1 HPRSDQTLL
10 GPGQAGSALKP
21 PSLLFMRWRFLLG
34 WFRWGRWAQEGGGDG
49 AGDPGRPQDGDRG
62 LGWWGDSGGG
72 QEVSVQ
78 VEQLS
83 PVKGPGAVAHAEPPG
98 APQMPGVQ
106 APAGGEEVFQATWF
120 ADRVADPQVPGTGG
134 FTGEAAAYRTGTAAV
149 GGAVQRHVRPEVG
162 QSGQAA
168 GRCDHGGGVGV
179 HGQKDHAVAPVLI
192 DGVQT
197 HVDLVEGADR
207 EA

>member
-1 HPRSDQTLL
+1 MSRGRPEPANWYAHTLCRKGGGNAPTFGPNPSGPRASRVCTE
-10 GPGQAGSALKP
+10 ATF
-21 PSLLFMRWRFLLG
+21 PSLHAVAILLR
-34 WFRWGRWAQEGGGDG
+34 WFRWGRWSQEGGGDG

-106 APAGGEEVFQATWF
+106 APAGGEEVFQTTWF
-120 ADRVADPQVPGTGG
+120 ADRVADPLVLGTGG
-134 FTGEAAAYRTGTAAV
+134 FTGDAGGYRAGTGA
-149 GGAVQRHVRPEVG
+149 
-162 QSGQAA
+162 
-168 GRCDHGGGVGV
+168 DGVGV
-179 HGQKDHAVAPVLI
+179 RRAVW
-192 DGVQT
+192 
-197 HVDLVEGADR
+197 
-207 EA
+207 